1 MFFWI
6 QLKNEVAAKARAN
19 NEVEETH
26 IRVETLA
33 DSLSACQWMDEHI
46 SYCRENR
53 IHCDEDKQCCCE
65 KCDEARYLKNDLT
78 QCNIC
83 DGVRGYLKNDLTQ
96 CNICDGVRGYYTTD
110 SAWDDHQ
117 KMCRH
122 TSLTKI
128 LGDVSGS
135 PINLPA
141 PIKGDRLEHN
151 GSEWTLVHVDGEE
164 LFGESASDY
173 DDRVCARVR
182 RV

>member
-1 MFFWI
+1 MFVLVIVFWI
-6 QLKNEVAAKARAN
+6 QLKNKVAAKARAN

-83 DGVRGYLKNDLTQ
+83 DGVRGYYYRRNIKDHCAECDQDPYAMRTDPDGQLITVAGEPTGIYRRDNDQTFHEEA
-96 CNICDGVRGYYTTD
+96 VRYFEFV
-110 SAWDDHQ
+110 
-117 KMCRH
+117 
-122 TSLTKI
+122 
-128 LGDVSGS
+128 LGD
-135 PINLPA
+135 
-141 PIKGDRLEHN
+141 K
-151 GSEWTLVHVDGEE
+151 
-164 LFGESASDY
+164 
-173 DDRVCARVR
+173 
-182 RV
+182 